1 VTADEP
7 VGADGHDV
15 PDGAQHDAPSGRMPP
30 GPDRDPATGST
41 SHRQRAGDP
50 QASDTSAGSTSHG
63 QRVGDPQASDTS
75 AGSTSHGQRVGD
87 GSEGS
92 GGGAGGDD
100 VGAARPARRE
110 RRQVLLRLDPAVH
123 DALARWAA
131 DDLRSVNAQI
141 DLLLRRA
148 LKDAGR
154 MPDTAA
160 APARR
165 GRPRATP

>member
-1 VTADEP
+1 MTADEP

-41 SHRQRAGDP
+41 SHRQRA
-50 QASDTSAGSTSHG
+50 
-63 QRVGDPQASDTS
+63 GDPQASDTS